1 MYELFDDNVL
11 FLEGDAWHSMRKS
24 LESLF
29 DHESVA
35 RCLEET
41 KSVVEEF
48 FRNFSTN
55 EPVVVYKTFKLLA
68 TRLSIALFL
77 SHHTSPEDSQVI
89 AELMTLHWRGII
101 SVPVNMRGPWSLWQS
116 GYSKALSAKDRL
128 KAIIA
133 DIIKSRPSAIASSIE
148 ACCTED
154 KEAGLRHLL
163 LFVSALIPKAF
174 ASILT
179 SLVLELSKPE
189 NVRNTLRY
197 ALLSPITKLMSI
209 RPDGESVQM
218 TIHCWTTLF

>member
-1 MYELFDDNVL
+1 VI
-11 FLEGDAWHSMRKS
+11 
-24 LESLF
+24 
-29 DHESVA
+29 
-35 RCLEET
+35 
-41 KSVVEEF
+41 
-48 FRNFSTN
+48 FS
-55 EPVVVYKTFKLLA
+55 
-68 TRLSIALFL
+68 
-77 SHHTSPEDSQVI
+77 
-89 AELMTLHWRGII
+89 
-101 SVPVNMRGPWSLWQS
+101 
-116 GYSKALSAKDRL
+116 
-128 KAIIA
+128 
-133 DIIKSRPSAIASSIE
+133 SRIASSIE